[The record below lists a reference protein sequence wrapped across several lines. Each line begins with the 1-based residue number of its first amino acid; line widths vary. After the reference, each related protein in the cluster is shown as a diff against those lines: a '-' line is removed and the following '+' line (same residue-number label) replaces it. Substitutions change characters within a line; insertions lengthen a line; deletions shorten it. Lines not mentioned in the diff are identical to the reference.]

1 MIKYTEYKLNNNNNV
16 SFNAGKLPDT
26 SALKSDRFLKRLS
39 ETMSLSQYQDTFNQ
53 YMTLNPTAVRVHE
66 NLIKDNDLYYKAE
79 FLLDSKLSEQILTF
93 LNRRGFTI
101 VPQFVKSSTNNI
113 GYSVTMTKIP
123 GAMKG
128 NLLSY
133 SESRRAVPLSAK
145 HNAYKELL
153 ELLKLDIVNIDILN
167 NPEILKV
174 VKGAQ
179 TRIVCEDW
187 SNLCTTNEYLMNFA
201 PDKDYFYLVNK
212 LYDIIYGK

>member
-16 SFNAGKLPDT
+16 SFNAGKLPEA
-26 SALKSDRFLKRLS
+26 SALKADRFLKRLS
-39 ETMSLSQYQDTFNQ
+39 ETMSLSQYHDTFNQ
-53 YMTLNPTAVRVHE
+53 YMALNPSAVRVHE

-93 LNRRGFTI
+93 LNRRGFKI

-123 GAMKG
+123 GAVKG
-128 NLLSY
+128 NLVPY
-133 SESRRAVPLSAK
+133 FESRRAVPLSAK
-145 HNAYKELL
+145 HDAYKELL

-167 NPEILKV
+167 NPEVLKV

-179 TRIVCEDW
+179 PRIVCEDW
-187 SNLCTTNEYLMNFA
+187 SNLCSVNEYLMNFA

-212 LYDIIYGK
+212 LRDIIYAK

>member
-1 MIKYTEYKLNNNNNV
+1 
-16 SFNAGKLPDT
+16 
-26 SALKSDRFLKRLS
+26 
-39 ETMSLSQYQDTFNQ
+39 MSLSQYQDTFNQ
-53 YMTLNPTAVRVHE
+53 YMTLNPSAVRVHE